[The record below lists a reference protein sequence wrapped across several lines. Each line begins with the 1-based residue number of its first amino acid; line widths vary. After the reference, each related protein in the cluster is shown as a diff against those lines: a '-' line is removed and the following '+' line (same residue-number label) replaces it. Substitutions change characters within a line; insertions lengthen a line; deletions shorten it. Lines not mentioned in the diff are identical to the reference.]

1 MKYLLVCFMMLSSCF
16 GAEKLKILTSF
27 SILKDIVQNV
37 AGDRAD
43 VESIVGPNQDTHIFE
58 PTPASNHQIS
68 NADIVFMNGLGFE
81 TWMERLVEAT
91 EYKKPLV
98 KVSDGITAIHLL
110 QSKNKKVAVEDPHV
124 WNNVQN
130 IKVWVRNVEKAL
142 IKLDP
147 EHRKIYETNTQ
158 KYMAELDALDTWIK
172 KQFQGLPKDT
182 CKVITAHDAFGYYE
196 KAYGVTF
203 LAPVGL
209 STVDEPSA
217 FEIAELVDMIRK
229 EKIKTIFIENITN
242 RKIIEQLSQET
253 GAKIGPVL
261 FSDALSDVKQGGHTY
276 IKMMR
281 YNTQTI
287 LDSLPC
293 FHGSKKPL

>member
-1 MKYLLVCFMMLSSCF
+1 MKYVLAFLMVMSSCY

-27 SILKDIVQNV
+27 SILKDIVENV
-37 AGDRAD
+37 AGDRAE

-58 PTPASNHQIS
+58 PTPASNHQIL
-68 NADIVFMNGLGFE
+68 NADILFINGLGFE
-81 TWMERLVEAT
+81 TWMERLIEAT
-91 EYKKPLV
+91 GYKKPVV
-98 KVSDGITAIHLL
+98 KVSAGVDVIHMLHP
-110 QSKNKKVAVEDPHV
+110 KNKKVSVEDPHV

-130 IKVWVRNVEKAL
+130 VQIWVKNISKAL
-142 IKLDP
+142 VQVDP
-147 EHRKIYETNTQ
+147 KNRKIYEANTQ
-158 KYMAELDALDTWIK
+158 KYLTQLVDLDGWIR
-172 KQFQGLPKDT
+172 KQFQGLPPHV
-182 CKVITAHDAFGYYE
+182 CKVITAHDAFGYYS

-217 FEIAELVDMIRK
+217 FEIAALVEMIRK

-261 FSDALSDVKQGGHTY
+261 FSDALSDKNQKGSTY
-276 IKMMR
+276 LKMMR

-287 LDSLPC
+287 VDSLPC
-293 FHGSKKPL
+293 FGSSKKPL